1 MKVPMLLKNK
11 YVLYSLL
18 LIGVVNILGYIA
30 LEDYNSMALIIILG
44 VLSSYFSKNM
54 SVNLLI
60 AIVGT
65 SLVAINNKV
74 TEGFVEGKE
83 AIPTLKTESKPT
95 TESKPPTAT
104 TATATEASTTA
115 TATEAAAKNKKM
127 EGAPKDALKRTVIG
141 DEGGRKSTNTT
152 KIASAS
158 EAKGLYDRSLGD
170 RNIAIPEDKAKQ
182 VPCSSCDPDDTAC
195 QKKCSGFQNNVPSS
209 SPARVDDEDESIG
222 DRIDYASTMEQ
233 AYDNLQKMLGEG
245 GMKNITAETQKLVS
259 QQKNLMST
267 LHEMAPVLKTAKE
280 TLATMNLPD
289 MGQISNLMKKFAG
302 NK

>member
-1 MKVPMLLKNK
+1 
-11 YVLYSLL
+11 
-18 LIGVVNILGYIA
+18 
-30 LEDYNSMALIIILG
+30 
-44 VLSSYFSKNM
+44 
-54 SVNLLI
+54 
-60 AIVGT
+60 
-65 SLVAINNKV
+65 
-74 TEGFVEGKE
+74 
-83 AIPTLKTESKPT
+83 
-95 TESKPPTAT
+95 
-104 TATATEASTTA
+104 
-115 TATEAAAKNKKM
+115 
-127 EGAPKDALKRTVIG
+127 ALKRTVIG